1 MSRRR
6 NELRVEAMN
15 ADQLACYELLCE
27 LFGGAHHVPKVQE
40 WGDGIAVST
49 FQPFA
54 TFDSDRLTHLVFL
67 AHERCVRAQI
77 ESCSPRHV
85 RIALWKRHG
94 REGRYF
100 ERHPSIDEVFAC
112 WRIRHPLSPE
122 PTLGDADAPQRR
134 ADGPRE
140 PSTTPSSVEGPAGP
154 RPLSFSTAE
163 HVDAHVRA
171 LLVEQLGVDEDEVT
185 DEAKFWDDLGADSLD
200 LIELVMACED
210 DFEIEIPDE
219 VAEGFVTVGPA
230 IAWITRRVLE
240 KAGPK

>member
-1 MSRRR
+1 MSAICSSQ
-6 NELRVEAMN
+6 VESLEEWARE
-15 ADQLACYELLCE
+15 QLSQSPDLIERDVLIALCSAWRE
-27 LFGGAHHVPKVQE
+27 H
-40 WGDGIAVST
+40 
-49 FQPFA
+49 
-54 TFDSDRLTHLVFL
+54 
-67 AHERCVRAQI
+67 RAQI
-77 ESCSPRHV
+77 EQLTAERDTAVERERLQRECVVCHADLEPDRVLVPHCNDCV
-85 RIALWKRHG
+85 VTDEHEWEWHDRLTQLNALG
-94 REGRYF
+94 AE
-100 ERHPSIDEVFAC
+100 
-112 WRIRHPLSPE
+112 
-122 PTLGDADAPQRR
+122 TPQSR

-140 PSTTPSSVEGPAGP
+140 PSTTPSSIEGPAGP